1 MLAFLWPLALAKA
14 LLARASPSC
23 SVAVFLLTAGPLR
36 CRWDCLAT
44 VHHPPVPVARPCFCF
59 PPTLPTL
66 PRVPLALVSP
76 SSASTAAM
84 QALHIALPVSLA
96 PFCVFSATVIMCCLL
111 VYACLFPAV
120 LFASPSRRLRIA
132 TSTLVL
138 LFLAHKAAPPSAVL
152 ASPCC
157 SSSFL
162 LPNFFL
168 APAPFSLPWPAETA
182 AISLTALV
190 AAKLRFETNN

>member
-1 MLAFLWPLALAKA
+1 MARESTATRLTRHFLQIHLV
-14 LLARASPSC
+14 LLPSFC
-23 SVAVFLLTAGPLR
+23 WQQAPF
-36 CRWDCLAT
+36 RWDCLAT
-44 VHHPPVPVARPCFCF
+44 VHHPPVPVARPCLCF
-59 PPTLPTL
+59 PPTL

-96 PFCVFSATVIMCCLL
+96 PFSVFSATVIMRCLL
-111 VYACLFPAV
+111 AYACLFPAV
-120 LFASPSRRLRIA
+120 LFVSPGRRLRIA

-138 LFLAHKAAPPSAVL
+138 LFLAPKAAPPSAVL

-162 LPNFFL
+162 LPNFFP